1 MNDAQQSGKTAKHLP
16 KTEGLKSHDLV
27 APNLA
32 AAKNKVVKMA
42 SAVEKPIPAAV
53 GPAHMKRRHWG
64 LISTFV
70 LTVIAPF
77 TVVVLYLW
85 FAAVDQYSSVTG
97 FTIRQEEGGNAA
109 AFLGGLAQL
118 TGSSTTS
125 DGDILYEF
133 IHSQALVRV
142 IEERV
147 GVIEHYSA
155 YRDRDPVFALKNEP
169 SIEDLEKYWSHIV
182 GVSYDQGSGLMEVR
196 VLAFSPKKAQD
207 IAAEIVRQSQDMIND
222 LNSQARDDAMRY
234 ARLDLDESMER
245 LKKVRE
251 ALISFRTRTQIV
263 DPEIG
268 IQGRM
273 GVINRLQQQL
283 AEAMIANDLLQK
295 DTQSED
301 PRLVQTR
308 RRIDV
313 IRSRI
318 SEERDAFT
326 STTTADGREG
336 DDYPILLAEFEGL
349 MVEREF
355 SEKTYR
361 ISLAS
366 LDLARAKAS
375 RQSRYLAV
383 FIHPTLAQSSEF
395 PKRFTLMGI
404 IGLCLLLSWSVLA
417 LVYYSIRDR
426 S

>member
-1 MNDAQQSGKTAKHLP
+1 MNDAQQSGKITKRQPMADGSKARNIAAP
-16 KTEGLKSHDLV
+16 NSATEG
-27 APNLA
+27 
-32 AAKNKVVKMA
+32 KVVKMA
-42 SAVEKPIPAAV
+42 NPAENPIPAAV
-53 GPAHMKRRHWG
+53 GPAYMKRRHWS

-70 LTVIAPF
+70 LAVIAPF
-77 TVVVLYLW
+77 VVVVLYLW

-109 AFLGGLAQL
+109 ALLGGIAQL
-118 TGSSTTS
+118 TGSATTS

-133 IHSQALVRV
+133 IHSQALVRMV
-142 IEERV
+142 EERV

-155 YRDRDPVFALKNEP
+155 YSDRDPVFALKSDP
-169 SIEDLEKYWSHIV
+169 SIEDLERYWNHIV
-182 GVSYDQGSGLMEVR
+182 SVSYDQGSGLMEVR
-196 VLAFSPKKAQD
+196 VLAFTPEKAQD
-207 IAAEIVRQSQDMIND
+207 IAAEIVRQSQDIIND

-234 ARLDLDESMER
+234 ARRDLDESMVR
-245 LKKVRE
+245 LKKIRE
-251 ALISFRTRTQIV
+251 ALTSFRTRTQIV
-263 DPEIG
+263 DPEAG

-283 AEAMIANDLLQK
+283 AEAMIANDLLQE
-295 DTQSED
+295 DTQPED
-301 PRLVQTR
+301 PRLVQAR

-313 IRSRI
+313 IRARI

-326 STTTADGREG
+326 STTTADGRDG

-355 SEKTYR
+355 SEQAYHLA
-361 ISLAS
+361 LAS

-383 FIHPTLAQSSEF
+383 FIQPTLAQNSEY
-395 PKRFTLMGI
+395 PLRFTLMGI
-404 IGLCLLLSWSVLA
+404 IGLCLLLTWSVLA

>member
-1 MNDAQQSGKTAKHLP
+1 MNDAQQSGEAAKRQP
-16 KTEGLKSHDLV
+16 KGGGSKSR
-27 APNLA
+27 NLA
-32 AAKNKVVKMA
+32 ALNSAAESKVVKMA
-42 SAVEKPIPAAV
+42 SPAESPIPAAV
-53 GPAHMKRRHWG
+53 GPAYMKRRHWS

-70 LTVIAPF
+70 LAVIAPF
-77 TVVVLYLW
+77 AVVVLYLW

-109 AFLGGLAQL
+109 ALLGGIAQL
-118 TGSSTTS
+118 TGSATTS

-133 IHSQALVRV
+133 IHSQALVRMV
-142 IEERV
+142 EERV

-155 YRDRDPVFALKNEP
+155 YSDRDPVFTLKPEP
-169 SIEDLEKYWSHIV
+169 SIEDLERYWNRIV
-182 GVSYDQGSGLMEVR
+182 SVSYDQGSGLMEVR
-196 VLAFSPKKAQD
+196 VLAFTPEKAQD

-234 ARLDLDESMER
+234 ARRDLDESMVR
-245 LKKVRE
+245 LKKIRE
-251 ALISFRTRTQIV
+251 ALTSFRTRTRIV
-263 DPEIG
+263 DPAAG

-283 AEAMIANDLLQK
+283 AEAMIANDLLQE
-295 DTQSED
+295 DTQPED
-301 PRLVQTR
+301 PRLVQAR

-313 IRSRI
+313 IRARI
-318 SEERDAFT
+318 SEERDVFT
-326 STTTADGREG
+326 STTTADGRDG

-355 SEKTYR
+355 SEQAYHLA
-361 ISLAS
+361 LAS

-383 FIHPTLAQSSEF
+383 FIQPTLAQNSEY
-395 PKRFTLMGI
+395 PLRFTLMGI
-404 IGLCLLLSWSVLA
+404 IGLCLLLTWSVLA